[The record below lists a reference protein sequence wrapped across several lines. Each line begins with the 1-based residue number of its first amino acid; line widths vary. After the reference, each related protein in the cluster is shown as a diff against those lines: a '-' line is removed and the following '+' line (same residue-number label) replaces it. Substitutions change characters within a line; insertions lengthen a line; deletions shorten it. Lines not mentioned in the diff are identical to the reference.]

1 MAPAARAKQA
11 GESRD
16 EPVSG
21 GVIDFGG
28 RFWNPAQERASVRRT
43 QQEGLAVIFAIGFAL
58 YVSGEE
64 KIGRI
69 LMIVSGVLA
78 LIVSLLG
85 VA

>member
-1 MAPAARAKQA
+1 M
-11 GESRD
+11 
-16 EPVSG
+16 
-21 GVIDFGG
+21 
-28 RFWNPAQERASVRRT
+28 
-43 QQEGLAVIFAIGFAL
+43 IFAIGFWL

-64 KIGRI
+64 KIGEI

>member
-1 MAPAARAKQA
+1 M
-11 GESRD
+11 
-16 EPVSG
+16 
-21 GVIDFGG
+21 
-28 RFWNPAQERASVRRT
+28 
-43 QQEGLAVIFAIGFAL
+43 IFLTGFAL
-58 YVSGEE
+58 HVSGEE

>member
-1 MAPAARAKQA
+1 M
-11 GESRD
+11 
-16 EPVSG
+16 
-21 GVIDFGG
+21 
-28 RFWNPAQERASVRRT
+28 
-43 QQEGLAVIFAIGFAL
+43 IFAIGFAL

-78 LIVSLLG
+78 LVVSLLG